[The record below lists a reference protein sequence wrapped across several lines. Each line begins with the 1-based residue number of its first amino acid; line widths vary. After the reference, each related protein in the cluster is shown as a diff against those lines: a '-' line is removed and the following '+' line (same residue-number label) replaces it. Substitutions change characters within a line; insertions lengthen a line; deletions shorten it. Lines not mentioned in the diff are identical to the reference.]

1 MQEVVQRLSNERLE
15 DQIAQ
20 IFQEAHRVNPEV
32 KLKETGVLKVLWE
45 EFDRRVSEGIITV
58 E

>member
-1 MQEVVQRLSNERLE
+1 MQELVQRLSNERLE

-20 IFQEAHRVNPEV
+20 VFQEAYQVDPSV
-32 KLKETGVLKVLWE
+32 KLKETGVLKVLWG
-45 EFDRRVSEGIITV
+45 EFDRRVAEGLIEV

>member
-20 IFQEAHRVNPEV
+20 AYQEAYQASPGV

>member
-1 MQEVVQRLSNERLE
+1 MQELVQRLSNERLE

-20 IFQEAHRVNPEV
+20 VFQEAYRVDPGV

-45 EFDRRVSEGIITV
+45 EFDRRVSEGIITI

>member
-1 MQEVVQRLSNERLE
+1 MNEIVQRLSNERLE

-20 IFQEAHRVNPEV
+20 VYQEGYQVNPEV